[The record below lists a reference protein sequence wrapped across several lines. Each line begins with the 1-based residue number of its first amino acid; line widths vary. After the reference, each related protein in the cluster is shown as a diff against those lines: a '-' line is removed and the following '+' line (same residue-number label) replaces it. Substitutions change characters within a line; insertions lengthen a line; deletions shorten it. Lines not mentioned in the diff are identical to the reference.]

1 LPFRRDILELYCLFV
16 KKHITPTLNK
26 LSNKAIIIMDNIQS
40 AYKSLLER
48 TKDLAVLQSAKDI
61 IQWDMETMMPPKAVE
76 QRSQQLALLS
86 RLSHKISTA
95 PEIGKLLNAILTN
108 SQYDAFNEVQK
119 RNIHLIKKNY
129 DEQTALPEKLVSE
142 IAKQQAITVN
152 GWKKAKK
159 AKIFAIL
166 KPELEKL
173 VALSKQAAQILMQIK
188 RAATHYDAL
197 LDDYEPKM
205 TADEIAATFSKL
217 QQGLMKLLEKIQA
230 SHSQPDTSVLRI
242 SVPAEKQR
250 EIAQALTRTLGY
262 DTISQ
267 MAGGRIDE
275 TEHPFTSGY
284 YDDVRITTHYYPSN
298 YASSI
303 FSVIHET
310 GHALYDQNLNSK
322 WKYQPVGSSCSYGF
336 HESQSRLYENI
347 IGRSMEFWKHMLPI
361 LRRVTAPALANVELS
376 QFVNAI
382 NKVKPSKIRIEADEV
397 TYNLHVIVRFQI
409 EKELFSD
416 KIAVAELPEI
426 WNQKYEEYLGVTVKN
441 DAEGV
446 MQDTHWANGYYGY
459 FPSYALGNIYSGQLL
474 AALEKDLQNWRSQ
487 LSQGNLKDIKA
498 WLFKN
503 VHIYGNLYD
512 PADLIRKIAGR
523 ELEAKPYLEYL
534 RGKYSKLYD
543 L

>member
-1 LPFRRDILELYCLFV
+1 
-16 KKHITPTLNK
+16 
-26 LSNKAIIIMDNIQS
+26 
-40 AYKSLLER
+40 
-48 TKDLAVLQSAKDI
+48 
-61 IQWDMETMMPPKAVE
+61 
-76 QRSQQLALLS
+76 
-86 RLSHKISTA
+86 
-95 PEIGKLLNAILTN
+95 
-108 SQYDAFNEVQK
+108 
-119 RNIHLIKKNY
+119 
-129 DEQTALPEKLVSE
+129 
-142 IAKQQAITVN
+142 
-152 GWKKAKK
+152 
-159 AKIFAIL
+159 
-166 KPELEKL
+166 
-173 VALSKQAAQILMQIK
+173 
-188 RAATHYDAL
+188 
-197 LDDYEPKM
+197 
-205 TADEIAATFSKL
+205 
-217 QQGLMKLLEKIQA
+217 
-230 SHSQPDTSVLRI
+230 
-242 SVPAEKQR
+242 
-250 EIAQALTRTLGY
+250 
-262 DTISQ
+262 

-284 YDDVRITTHYYPSN
+284 YDDVRITTHYYPNN

-474 AALEKDLQNWRSQ
+474 AALEKDLQNWRSK

-498 WLFKN
+498 WLFRN

>member
-1 LPFRRDILELYCLFV
+1 MARAKDLIV
-16 KKHITPTLNK
+16 
-26 LSNKAIIIMDNIQS
+26 LSSAEAIIH
-40 AYKSLLER
+40 
-48 TKDLAVLQSAKDI
+48 
-61 IQWDMETMMPPKAVE
+61 WDMETKMPPKAAE

-86 RLSHKISTA
+86 RISHKMSTA
-95 PEIGKLLNAILTN
+95 PEIGKLLNEILT
-108 SQYDAFNEVQK
+108 SPRYDAFDEVER
-119 RNIHLIKKNY
+119 RNVYLIKKNY
-129 DEQTALPEKLVSE
+129 DEQTALPEKLVSDIVE
-142 IAKQQAITVN
+142 QQAITVN
-152 GWKKAKK
+152 TWKKAKK
-159 AKIFAIL
+159 AKNFAKF

-173 VALSKQAAQILMQIK
+173 LLLNKQASQILMQVK
-188 RAATHYDAL
+188 ETTTPYDAL
-197 LDDYEPKM
+197 LDDYEPNM
-205 TADEIAATFSKL
+205 TADAIAATFSKL
-217 QQGLMKLLEKIQA
+217 QRGLVKLLEKIQDNQN
-230 SHSQPDTSVLRI
+230 QPDTSMLRVR
-242 SVPAEKQR
+242 VPVEKQR
-250 EIAQALTRTLGY
+250 KIVQALTQTLGY
-262 DTISQ
+262 DTASPT
-267 MAGGRIDE
+267 AGGRIDE

-284 YDDVRITTHYYPSN
+284 YDDVRITTHYYPNN

-322 WKYQPVGSSCSYGF
+322 WKYQPVGSSCSCGF

-347 IGRSMEFWKHMLPI
+347 IGRSMEFWKHTLPI
-361 LRRVTAPALANVELS
+361 LRRITTPALANVELS
-376 QFVNAI
+376 QFVKAI

-474 AALEKDLQNWRSQ
+474 AALEKDLQNWRSK

-534 RGKYSKLYD
+534 KEKYSKLYN